1 MISIEIE
8 DKSGKWHRYTIVS
21 ANARSIVN
29 ALKTAIK
36 ADIASATKKA
46 RAVDLKT
53 GEVIDYLQDTGEHL
67 QS

>member
-36 ADIASATKKA
+36 TDIASATKKA
-46 RAVDLKT
+46 RAV
-53 GEVIDYLQDTGEHL
+53 E
-67 QS
+67 

>member
-1 MISIEIE
+1 MVSIEIE
-8 DKSGKWHRYTIVS
+8 DRSGKWHRYTIVS

-29 ALKTAIK
+29 ALKAAVEIEL
-36 ADIASATKKA
+36 ASFNKKA

-53 GEVIDYLQDTGEHL
+53 GEIIDYLQDAGERL

>member
-1 MISIEIE
+1 MVSIEIE
-8 DKSGKWHRYTIVS
+8 DRSGKWHRYTIVS

-29 ALKTAIK
+29 ALKAAVETEL
-36 ADIASATKKA
+36 ASSTKKA

-53 GEVIDYLQDTGEHL
+53 GEVIDYLQDAGERL